1 MNHLFAVSLAI
12 FIGALASIQS
22 AVNSQLGKHIGGVAA
37 ALVSFIVGTAT
48 VAVFYLLAG
57 EKGLKGVTGVAPYL
71 LIGGMF
77 GAMFVFGMIKLV
89 PLIGVSSAS
98 AGVIA
103 GQLLL
108 AVVIDHFGWFGVAK
122 HSLNWVRGIGAL
134 LLLLGV
140 RLMSK

>member
-1 MNHLFAVSLAI
+1 MSNFFAVGLAVV
-12 FIGALASIQS
+12 IGALTSIQS
-22 AVNSQLGKHIGGVAA
+22 AVNSELGKYIGGVAA
-37 ALVSFIVGTAT
+37 ALVSFTVGTT
-48 VAVFYLLAG
+48 TLVVFYLFSG
-57 EKGLKGVTGVAPYL
+57 EGGLKGVTRVAPYL

-89 PLIGVSSAS
+89 PRIGVSSAS

-108 AVVIDHFGWFGVAK
+108 AMAIDHFGWFGVAK
-122 HSLNWVRGIGAL
+122 HSLNWVRGMGAL